1 MKRIILVLALVCLAS
16 CKKAEDNI
24 VISRDEYNQLKN
36 QDVNVYPKPFT
47 VNDEEIDNRYNG
59 ILLGSDGH
67 EYLET
72 NHGLHAETLTHYVDC
87 IKCAQRQQEFENRI
101 IQAIHYK
108 DSIK

>member
-16 CKKAEDNI
+16 CKKAEDSI

-47 VNDEEIDNRYNG
+47 VDDELIGDRYSG

-67 EYLET
+67 EYLQT
-72 NHGLHAETLTHYVDC
+72 NHGLNAETLIHYVDC
-87 IKCAQRQQEFENRI
+87 IKCVERQQEFENRI
-101 IQAIHYK
+101 IREIHYK

>member
-16 CKKAEDNI
+16 CKKADNDI
-24 VISRDEYNQLKN
+24 VISREEYNQLKN
-36 QDVNVYPKPFT
+36 QDGHMYPKPFAF
-47 VNDEEIDNRYNG
+47 DDKDIPSGGSG

-72 NHGLHAETLTHYVDC
+72 NEGYNAETLTHYVDC

-101 IQAIHYK
+101 IREIHYK